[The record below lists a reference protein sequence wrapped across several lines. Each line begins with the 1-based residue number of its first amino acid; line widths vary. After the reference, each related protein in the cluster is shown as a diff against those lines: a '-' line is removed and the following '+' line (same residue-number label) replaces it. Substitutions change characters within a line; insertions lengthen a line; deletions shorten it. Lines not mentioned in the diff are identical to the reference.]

1 MSKDLEQLRLN
12 MITSMMD
19 LDHDS
24 LLKVKHFM
32 ENQVKI
38 GWKEYINEEN
48 VEFVDYSK
56 ISKIKNEP
64 KKRTAKPS
72 IVFL

>member
-1 MSKDLEQLRLN
+1 MSKDIEQLRLN

-24 LLKVKHFM
+24 LLRVKDFM
-32 ENQVKI
+32 ENQSKI
-38 GWKEYINEEN
+38 GWEDHVNDKN
-48 VEFVDYSK
+48 VEFVDYTKLSK
-56 ISKIKNEP
+56 ISKRQKVS
-64 KKRTAKPS
+64 KKPN

>member
-12 MITSMMD
+12 MITSMME

-24 LLKVKHFM
+24 LMKVKEFM
-32 ENQVKI
+32 ETQSKI
-38 GWKEYINEEN
+38 GWKDYVNDGN
-48 VEFVDYSK
+48 VEFVDYTKLSK
-56 ISKIKNEP
+56 ISK
-64 KKRTAKPS
+64 KKRPGTSKPS

>member
-24 LLKVKHFM
+24 LLRVKDFM
-32 ENQVKI
+32 ENQSKI
-38 GWKEYINEEN
+38 GWEDHVNDKN
-48 VEFVDYSK
+48 VEFVDYTKLSK
-56 ISKIKNEP
+56 ISKRQKVS
-64 KKRTAKPS
+64 KKPN